1 MYSLKKMVVK
11 KIFLVFLFL
20 FSLNIL
26 SQNIF
31 KYEKE
36 IDSLKYNNEEIE
48 FLNSKDK
55 IKLSGTLIYPKKEF
69 EKIVII
75 VPGSGKDTRNS
86 HYILAENLLENG
98 IAVFRFDER
107 GIGKSEGKYSELST
121 TLSTD
126 LEFAFNSLKKKYNNK
141 KIGLLGHSMGG
152 IAILE
157 VIQNKGNPDFI
168 VLIETPIVKNGDFVL
183 NQIEMDF
190 DNCIPK
196 IMQDHKTKGE
206 IIKFLKDYFGL
217 ISKDNS
223 KSTKTELK
231 KFIASRGF
239 NKKFIVL
246 LDDSFLVEML
256 NKNIEEVLKTINI
269 PVLYQTG
276 TKDKIINHNKEIDL
290 IKSFNNKSI
299 EIEIFKDLNHYLT
312 EKDASVGTSLYKM
325 DQKPLGNITKWIL
338 NI

>member
-36 IDSLKYNNEEIE
+36 IDSLKFNNEEIE

-69 EKIVII
+69 EKIVVI

-157 VIQNKGNPDFI
+157 VIQNKANPDFI
-168 VLIETPIVKNGDFVL
+168 VLIETPIVKNGDFIL

-196 IMQDHKTKGE
+196 IMQDHKTKIE
-206 IIKFLKDYFGL
+206 IINFLKDYFGL
-217 ISKDNS
+217 ISKDDP

-246 LDDSFLVEML
+246 LDDNFLVEML

-312 EKDASVGTSLYKM
+312 EKDAAVGTSLYKM